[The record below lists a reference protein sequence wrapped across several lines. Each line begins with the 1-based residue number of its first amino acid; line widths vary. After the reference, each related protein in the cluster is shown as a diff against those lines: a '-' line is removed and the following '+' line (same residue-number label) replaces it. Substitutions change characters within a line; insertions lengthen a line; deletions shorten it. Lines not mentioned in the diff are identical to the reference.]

1 MEVDV
6 MKTCLIVLLCLVPYL
21 LSAVLVANLSERS
34 CIQTDFDS
42 RLILAENDSTFCLY
56 HWNYSPND
64 QQLSLKRL
72 HANGTQDDEMIIYD
86 FGGSYQHELDLY
98 VSGSVMMIFEGTV
111 GLACLKVNGETVQA
125 YHLPWG
131 TQDGPQ
137 TGYMYYNIGNSLL
150 FLGPNV
156 DYDYC
161 LWQWNY
167 ETGVCSL
174 IYNSLG
180 LFGDVHLSV
189 FGNRPVLSGYRT
201 SHNQWDPMPVVI
213 FDEDFNTVI
222 QYSDKSLGRSGYQF
236 DEQTC
241 YAYWYQQ
248 ADSNNNGIVYLH
260 EDTLEY
266 FTWAGTCSLDPWSE
280 GYHPMFKLPNNIHAV
295 KYGHGGIYGDYTSY
309 HLYEH
314 LGPGNVVPYNA
325 LPNLNTYP
333 DTLRFV
339 GKMHNRLL
347 TIGKGSGPYIFRL
360 ADIQTSQWAEFSQN
374 QWTPQE
380 EVVRSAKA
388 YNTDD
393 YVLYKIQ
400 SWDMEENIIQRFY
413 FLKVEQ
419 SVSNDDPIN
428 PPVVLNAY
436 PNPFK
441 DRIRIS
447 TKDSPQTQPLDIYNL
462 RGQKVKS
469 LAPAADGYEWD
480 GRDEQGN
487 PVSVGIYF
495 ARNPH
500 SKSAI
505 KLVKLQP

>member
-1 MEVDV
+1 
-6 MKTCLIVLLCLVPYL
+6 
-21 LSAVLVANLSERS
+21 
-34 CIQTDFDS
+34 
-42 RLILAENDSTFCLY
+42 
-56 HWNYSPND
+56 
-64 QQLSLKRL
+64 
-72 HANGTQDDEMIIYD
+72 
-86 FGGSYQHELDLY
+86 
-98 VSGSVMMIFEGTV
+98 
-111 GLACLKVNGETVQA
+111 
-125 YHLPWG
+125 
-131 TQDGPQ
+131 
-137 TGYMYYNIGNSLL
+137 
-150 FLGPNV
+150 
-156 DYDYC
+156 
-161 LWQWNY
+161 
-167 ETGVCSL
+167 
-174 IYNSLG
+174 
-180 LFGDVHLSV
+180 
-189 FGNRPVLSGYRT
+189 
-201 SHNQWDPMPVVI
+201 
-213 FDEDFNTVI
+213 
-222 QYSDKSLGRSGYQF
+222 
-236 DEQTC
+236 
-241 YAYWYQQ
+241 
-248 ADSNNNGIVYLH
+248 
-260 EDTLEY
+260 
-266 FTWAGTCSLDPWSE
+266 
-280 GYHPMFKLPNNIHAV
+280 
-295 KYGHGGIYGDYTSY
+295 
-309 HLYEH
+309 
-314 LGPGNVVPYNA
+314 
-325 LPNLNTYP
+325 YP

-447 TKDSPQTQPLDIYNL
+447 TKDSPQPQPLDIYNL